1 MKILISSAEVP
12 GAAAFIRIAAPA
24 PAEKQNV
31 RRKAMENKKKTARN
45 AASVAVTG
53 AAVAAAAGFAALAL
67 NSRPIRSKRIIR
79 QARDTMNGV
88 SRMLSDIAKI

>member
-53 AAVAAAAGFAALAL
+53 AAVAAAAALGGATVLWFA
-67 NSRPIRSKRIIR
+67 RRRF
-79 QARDTMNGV
+79 ARG
-88 SRMLSDIAKI
+88 